1 MAPRAIT
8 ETAGGADGGCN
19 RAMKR
24 RAFIGSLACGTAA
37 MSPFARAHAAALR
50 IYRIGILAS
59 GATTDD
65 MVGPQ
70 PRYASTSA
78 LLRGLREVG
87 YVYGEHFVT
96 EPRGGAGRPER
107 YPDLAA
113 ELVRLQVDVIVAA
126 GPMLA
131 ALKQTTSTIPVVM
144 AGAND
149 PEGDGLAQTLGRPGG
164 NFTGLSNQSAEVT
177 GKRLELLKE
186 FVPTAVLVAVLRDRT
201 GLQSWQAAEGAA
213 HKRGWKLLSLEVT
226 DAAGIEGAVRRAS
239 DAHAGALLV
248 SGGGL
253 LIRSAHRIAELA
265 TKHRLPAMYP
275 LRLFVEAGGLICY
288 SANLNEIWRRSAA
301 FVDKILKGAKAADLP
316 IEQPSKFELVIN
328 LKTAKLLGLTIP
340 PSLQLQADE
349 LIQ

>member
-1 MAPRAIT
+1 
-8 ETAGGADGGCN
+8 
-19 RAMKR
+19 
-24 RAFIGSLACGTAA
+24 
-37 MSPFARAHAAALR
+37 
-50 IYRIGILAS
+50 
-59 GATTDD
+59 
-65 MVGPQ
+65 
-70 PRYASTSA
+70 
-78 LLRGLREVG
+78 
-87 YVYGEHFVT
+87 
-96 EPRGGAGRPER
+96 
-107 YPDLAA
+107 
-113 ELVRLQVDVIVAA
+113 
-126 GPMLA
+126 
-131 ALKQTTSTIPVVM
+131 
-144 AGAND
+144 
-149 PEGDGLAQTLGRPGG
+149 
-164 NFTGLSNQSAEVT
+164 
-177 GKRLELLKE
+177 
-186 FVPTAVLVAVLRDRT
+186 LVAVLRDRT